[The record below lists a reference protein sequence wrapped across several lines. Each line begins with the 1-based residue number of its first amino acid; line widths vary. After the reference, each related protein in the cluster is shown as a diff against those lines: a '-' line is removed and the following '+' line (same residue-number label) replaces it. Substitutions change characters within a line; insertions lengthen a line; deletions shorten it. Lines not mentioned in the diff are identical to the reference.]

1 MRLSLIVLG
10 LALAGCLGGREVEDP
25 VVQEFQVPT
34 GLGKYR
40 NPFVEVATNDP
51 AQYEGVLN
59 LKIALVGRLTSLACF
74 DSFVTGVDSRGADL
88 GISVV
93 ILSVSGD
100 NSAERVLLG
109 GLAEKPRVTV
119 EARLM
124 DLRTA
129 ALIGRF
135 RVQGTQ
141 SGGAA
146 TARVTAQAFESA
158 GVGVADYI
166 GLHR

>member
-10 LALAGCLGGREVEDP
+10 SMLAGCLGGREVEEP
-25 VVQEFQVPT
+25 TVQELQVPT
-34 GLGKYR
+34 GLAKYR
-40 NPFVEVATNDP
+40 NAFVEVATDDP
-51 AQYEGVLN
+51 VQYEGVLS
-59 LKIALVGRLTSLACF
+59 LKLALVGRLTSLACF

-100 NSAERVLLG
+100 SSTERVLLG
-109 GLAEKPRVTV
+109 GLAEKPKVTV
-119 EARLM
+119 EARLV
-124 DLRTA
+124 DLRTTS
-129 ALIGRF
+129 LVGRF
-135 RVQGTQ
+135 KVQGTQ

-166 GLHR
+166 GRHK